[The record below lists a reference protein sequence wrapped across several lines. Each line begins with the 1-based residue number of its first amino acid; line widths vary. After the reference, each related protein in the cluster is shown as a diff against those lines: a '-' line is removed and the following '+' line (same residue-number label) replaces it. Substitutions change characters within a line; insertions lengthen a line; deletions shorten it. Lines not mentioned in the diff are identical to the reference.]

1 MYYFNRC
8 LIFMDTVDLI
18 SDPYPHGFR
27 YSMSMVVNPYLLA
40 DISDTKR
47 LFFLSSMCMAY
58 V

>member
-1 MYYFNRC
+1 
-8 LIFMDTVDLI
+8 MDTVDLI
-18 SDPYPHGFR
+18 SDPYPHG
-27 YSMSMVVNPYLLA
+27 YGCDMGMVVNSYLLT

>member
-1 MYYFNRC
+1 
-8 LIFMDTVDLI
+8 MDTVDLI